1 MKQITFRKYYYLCLA
16 IILVLSIYPL
26 YMGFKVL
33 IDYVQFGHVLGR
45 NYHKYLIPYTPICL
59 SLLLGSALLP
69 LSLRQK
75 KYGQLTLTTLC
86 VAVFFAFE
94 FLLERLVI
102 VGPDLLTQLESWQ
115 MYMCYVPYGNHQ
127 TTAIEILMGNYSPTF
142 KLHFYMIS
150 VLLILTVINCVYG
163 FGKLIRTGDNSR
175 KESLTLQTIAT
186 ALFLGLCILACFT
199 AFFRTG
205 TILVSPLSA
214 FLMGLF
220 FITLGVT
227 GGIYTLSFLTKCPRR
242 WAALP
247 AAVSAALT
255 LAMYIGEMCVLR
267 GHLYRFGTGWFFE
280 PMGVLVLA
288 PVDIGIILL
297 SALITAL
304 ISLCILKKPET

>member
-1 MKQITFRKYYYLCLA
+1 M
-16 IILVLSIYPL
+16 
-26 YMGFKVL
+26 
-33 IDYVQFGHVLGR
+33 
-45 NYHKYLIPYTPICL
+45 
-59 SLLLGSALLP
+59 
-69 LSLRQK
+69 
-75 KYGQLTLTTLC
+75 LC
-86 VAVFFAFE
+86 VAIFFLFE
-94 FLLERLVI
+94 LVLE
-102 VGPDLLTQLESWQ
+102 DLLIVSPGRIIDLENWQ
-115 MYMCYVPYGNHQ
+115 MYMCYVPQ
-127 TTAIEILMGNYSPTF
+127 RFEQVTAIEILMGDYSPTF

-175 KESLTLQTIAT
+175 KKSLTLQTIAT

-227 GGIYTLSFLTKCPRR
+227 GGIYTLSFLTKNHRR

-255 LAMYIGEMCVLR
+255 LAMYIGEMCLIS
-267 GHLYRFGTGWFFE
+267 GQLYLFGTGWFFE
-280 PMGVLVLA
+280 PLGALVLA

-304 ISLCILKKPET
+304 ISYHILKKPHI